1 MNIEVLLFV
10 FLIVYFIYYIFEK
23 NINFK
28 VYVIKYLNGF
38 ILRKIIFENFL
49 KKCMYW
55 VMLIIS

>member
-1 MNIEVLLFV
+1 MNIVVLLFL

-55 VMLIIS
+55 VMLIII